1 MIIQHKYL
9 LKILVFIFFRPLNAE
24 YSLVNKKL
32 FYVFINTAILFC
44 SHISILKAYKI
55 SE

>member
-9 LKILVFIFFRPLNAE
+9 LKILVFIFFQPINAE

-32 FYVFINTAILFC
+32 FLRYYKYGNFILL
-44 SHISILKAYKI
+44 SYKYPQ
-55 SE
+55 SV